1 MSNSS
6 AISTGIDMS
15 VAGVR
20 CVDFSGHNTEYIG
33 RAHDHASVNARRL
46 FISSSASLALPSDR
60 STGIK

>member
-1 MSNSS
+1 
-6 AISTGIDMS
+6 MS